1 MRTAIVETETRA
13 LLVVDPPT
21 QDGRTILPEGV
32 TCEAVT
38 LSDEDA
44 ALIGQSNAR
53 YSVDAEGRLVVTVV
67 AEVAEVPPAPTLGEQ
82 VSALQAAVLDLA
94 LGGL

>member
-1 MRTAIVETETRA
+1 MLAIVETETRA

-21 QDGRTILPEGV
+21 RDGAPILPEGV
-32 TCEAVT
+32 ACEALT

-67 AEVAEVPPAPTLGEQ
+67 AEVPPAPTLGEQ